1 MIVDFFLNGLI
12 TGLTLSL
19 GGAFTDR
26 VSWRWCFYINLPIGA
41 LAIAIVFLFFHN
53 PERKESKLT
62 FKQKIL
68 QIDLLG
74 AFFLICA
81 IICVLLALQWGATV
95 YPWHNSKVWGCLLG
109 FGLLITVFI
118 AIQIRRGDLATL
130 PPRIIV
136 KQRTVLACSLFSS
149 FLAMA
154 LYTHIYYLPF
164 YFQAVK
170 GTSAEGSGIRT
181 ISYLVS
187 MTIASIVV
195 GGLITTFGVYVPFT
209 WVGSAIFTV
218 GSGLIYT
225 LKVDTSTGKWIG
237 YQILGGFGA
246 GMCVQIPFIAV
257 QVVLNKKDMPV
268 GNATTIF
275 FNSLGGAI
283 SISIAQNIFS
293 NTLIKEIPKRAPG
306 VNPQIILHAGATHIR
321 DVVTSAQLPGVL
333 EAYNIAVTNAYILAI
348 ACAGIAFLCSLLFE
362 WRSVKG
368 KLDMAGGG

>member
-1 MIVDFFLNGLI
+1 MLYALFV
-12 TGLTLSL
+12 GLTLL
-19 GGAFTDR
+19 PGGAFTDR
-26 VSWRWCFYINLPIGA
+26 VSWRWCFYINLPVGA
-41 LAIAIVFLFFHN
+41 LAIAIVFFFFQN

-81 IICVLLALQWGATV
+81 IVCLLLALQWGGSV
-95 YPWHNSKVWGCLLG
+95 YPWHDSRIWGCLLG
-109 FGLLITVFI
+109 FGLLIIVFI
-118 AIQIRRGDLATL
+118 IIQIRRGDLATL

-136 KQRTVLACSLFSS
+136 KQRTVLACALFSS

-195 GGLITTFGVYVPFT
+195 GGLITAFGVYVPFT

-225 LKVDTSTGKWIG
+225 LKVDTSTGTWIG
-237 YQILGGFGA
+237 YQILAGFGA

-257 QVVLNKKDMPV
+257 QVVLNKKDMPI
-268 GNATTIF
+268 GNSTTIF

-293 NTLIKEIPKRAPG
+293 NTLIKEIRKHAPG
-306 VNPQIILHAGATHIR
+306 VKPEIIVQAGATHIR
-321 DVVTSAQLPGVL
+321 NVVTPAQLPGVL

-348 ACAGIAFLCSLLFE
+348 ACAGIAFLCSLLYE

-368 KLDMAGGG
+368 KKLDMAGGA